1 MVGIWL
7 SLKKYPLKRENHFK
21 RGKSHMALQGDK
33 SISIRQK
40 AFSYQLSYFTRSTR
54 TWNKSFSEPS
64 HWMLHAFVNRH
75 ELRSL
80 VFIVFDNISS
90 YTNSTIL
97 FLFKISAFTA
107 DAAILSGVSNFN
119 SDKSV
124 SMNKPYDNLKTNLQW
139 PLLLTWFNFNPSMDK

>member
-1 MVGIWL
+1 
-7 SLKKYPLKRENHFK
+7 
-21 RGKSHMALQGDK
+21 
-33 SISIRQK
+33 
-40 AFSYQLSYFTRSTR
+40 
-54 TWNKSFSEPS
+54 
-64 HWMLHAFVNRH
+64 MLHAFVNRH

-97 FLFKISAFTA
+97 FLFEISAFTA

-119 SDKSV
+119 TDKSV